1 MEVWK
6 NTQYTNYEVSSLS
19 RVRNIKT
26 GNILQCPVS
35 SNGYRKASLSGGV
48 TIEVHRLV
56 AMTFLVYTVGQVV
69 NHIDEDKLNNQL
81 INLEWVSQKQNVI
94 HSLKPRIRNPKLT
107 TVQKQYIKNLYVN
120 GMSCIKITAH
130 CNSLWG
136 RTSQRKTYTSIAK
149 N

>member
-6 NTQYTNYEVSSLS
+6 NTQYTNYEVSSLG

-81 INLEWVSQKQNVI
+81 INLEWVSQKQNVR